1 MNEFYNLKL
10 TINKQLSSQRL
21 DKVLVSKLEG
31 YSRTQIKTLI
41 LNGNVC
47 LDEKEIKDPS
57 YITKEN
63 ENYFINIILK
73 QETKHSAENI
83 DLNIIFEDEDLI
95 VINKPPNLVMHP
107 APGNESGTLVNALM
121 HYTNNQLSNLDD
133 NSRPG
138 IVHRLDK
145 DTSGILV
152 VAKNNYVHINLAKQ
166 FKEHTISRRYKA
178 IVWGT
183 PDNQSIEG
191 YIERNRK
198 NRKKMSLNNKGFG
211 KYSKT
216 DIKLEKTF
224 GIASLVDCH
233 LHTGRT
239 HQIRLHLTSKNSPI
253 IGDKIYGKSK
263 INQFGKDKNTF
274 NKFMILKNFERQA
287 LHAYHLGFDHPTS
300 KKRMDFDIEI
310 PEDFK
315 NLIELL
321 LKY

>member
-1 MNEFYNLKL
+1 M
-10 TINKQLSSQRL
+10 
-21 DKVLVSKLEG
+21 LVSKLEG

-41 LNGNVC
+41 LNGNVS

-152 VAKNNYVHINLAKQ
+152 VAKNNNVHINLAEQ

-300 KKRMDFDIEI
+300 KKRMNFDIEI

>member
-1 MNEFYNLKL
+1 MNEFYNVKL

-73 QETKHSAENI
+73 QEAKHSAENI

-152 VAKNNYVHINLAKQ
+152 VAKNNNVHINLAEQ

>member
-41 LNGNVC
+41 LNGNVS

-152 VAKNNYVHINLAKQ
+152 VAKNNNVHINLAKQ

-300 KKRMDFDIEI
+300 KKRMNFDIEI

>member
-73 QETKHSAENI
+73 QETKHSAEDI

-152 VAKNNYVHINLAKQ
+152 VAKNNNVHINLAKQ
-166 FKEHTISRRYKA
+166 FKEHTVSRRYKA
-178 IVWGT
+178 IVWGM

-287 LHAYHLGFDHPTS
+287 LHAYHLGFNHPTS

>member
-1 MNEFYNLKL
+1 M

-152 VAKNNYVHINLAKQ
+152 VAKNNNVHINLAEQ

-239 HQIRLHLTSKNSPI
+239 HQIRLHLTSKNTPI